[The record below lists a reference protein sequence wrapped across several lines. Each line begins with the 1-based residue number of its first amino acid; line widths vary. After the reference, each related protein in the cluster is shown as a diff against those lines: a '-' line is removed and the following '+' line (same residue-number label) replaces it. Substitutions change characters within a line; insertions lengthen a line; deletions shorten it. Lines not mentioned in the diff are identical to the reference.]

1 MSIATGSFG
10 HNNEIYFVPSQR
22 ILLRCPKIVEAS
34 RLDQLELLIWPI
46 CAAQQAAAHGIQAST
61 TIAYGLFDE
70 DLESDTNPLNRQYSF
85 QYTLPGVA
93 LSDEVNGENQVLYDR
108 F

>member
-1 MSIATGSFG
+1 M
-10 HNNEIYFVPSQR
+10 
-22 ILLRCPKIVEAS
+22 VEAS

-61 TIAYGLFDE
+61 TMAYGLFDE
-70 DLESDTNPLNRQYSF
+70 DLQSDTNPSNRPYSF

-93 LSDEVNGENQVLYDR
+93 LSDEVYGENEVFYDR
-108 F
+108 FSVPLKKKFARDYIDFLNTMEGI